1 MLVLK
6 PSKELDIKGPEYCL
20 HKCLKGYSIVAWT
33 HVWTPLRE
41 LTIHDPARKLV
52 NRAHLD
58 FYFYSKTRDNFA
70 KLFLFK
76 LRLPEKVVERQVNE
90 TTRILQPQRI
100 DIQTVIYDMIDVYR
114 EIDKKVDELYIKLN
128 SIPRKKRRERARV
141 RGEIASYE
149 ILLEIIDNILV
160 DKSSPSNNIVVQGQ
174 TIWAPIILAL
184 VEEEQEV
191 GGQRI
196 RVEIPMICQAYGK
209 PRIDKAYTYAAQT
222 DDELK
227 KNISDL
233 INRNDSLTQPLIG

>member
-6 PSKELDIKGPEYCL
+6 PSKELEIKGPEYCL
-20 HKCLKGYSIVAWT
+20 QKCLKGYNVTAWT

-41 LTIHDPARKLV
+41 LTIHDPTRKLV
-52 NRAHLD
+52 NKAHLD
-58 FYFYSKTRDNFA
+58 FYFYPKTRDNFA

-76 LRLPEKVVERQVNE
+76 LRLPEKIVEKQVNE

-100 DIQTVIYDMIDVYR
+100 DVQTVIYDMINVYR
-114 EIDKKVDELYIKLN
+114 EIDRKIDELYIKLN
-128 SIPRKKRRERARV
+128 DIPRKKRRERARV
-141 RGEIASYE
+141 RGKIASYE

-184 VEEEQEV
+184 VEEEQEI
-191 GGQRI
+191 GGEKI
-196 RVEIPMICQAYGK
+196 TMEIPMICQAYGK

-222 DDELK
+222 DEGLK
-227 KNISDL
+227 KDISDL
-233 INRNDSLTQPLIG
+233 IYKHENLR